1 MLNRSIIICAI
12 FIGIISILLGY
23 FNNIVWIKTIGV
35 IIFAIGILLSFYYQL
50 YIQPQEVEEY
60 FSSNLYVDT
69 LTLKSSNNNYTKG
82 QIFLQILLCSSLFPL
97 IMTIVFFIFTI
108 INEGL
113 FNGSILDTLIMLA
126 FSFIFVFIFPFCIF
140 LFIPALIA
148 VCFLRLLPKTFKIYY
163 EISTIVLGLLIG
175 FYSYYI
181 FSSYNG
187 QVRGF
192 LFTIEMPIWLW
203 FVSSLFSMTIV
214 SFISY
219 KMSN

>member
-1 MLNRSIIICAI
+1 MLNRIIIICTI
-12 FIGIISILLGY
+12 LIGIISILLGY
-23 FNNIVWIKTIGV
+23 FNNIVWIKTIGGIV
-35 IIFAIGILLSFYYQL
+35 FAIGILLSFYYQL
-50 YIQPQEVEEY
+50 YLQPQQIEED
-60 FSSNLYVDT
+60 FSNNLYIDN
-69 LTLKSSNNNYTKG
+69 LTLKNSNNNHTKW
-82 QIFLQILLCSSLFPL
+82 QIFFQILLCSFLFPL
-97 IMTIVFFIFTI
+97 IITIVFFIFTI

-113 FNGSILDTLIMLA
+113 VNDLFMLA
-126 FSFIFVFIFPFCIF
+126 FLFVFTLVLFCIF

-192 LFTIEMPIWLW
+192 LPMIEMPMWLW
-203 FVSSLFSMTIV
+203 FVSSLFSMSIV
-214 SFISY
+214 SFTLH
-219 KMSN
+219 KMSD